1 MIHGGYMFKIF
12 KEWFSVNLNDYDN
25 IGVNLEINKVIFGA
39 VIALIIGVI
48 FLDLYRANIKLMV
61 TQLTRHNAKNED
73 DAKTLSSIGLNNNKI
88 IRWLLTKENF
98 LTKIVGRKGE
108 KKFEYE
114 EYKTLSNK
122 ERIEAG
128 KFDIETAEF
137 YIREDKSDLAA
148 GVMEKYGASVQS
160 TVMTCVLIAIVS
172 ICIIACMPEMLEMI
186 NNLLRRS

>member
-73 DAKTLSSIGLNNNKI
+73 DAKTLFSIGLNNNKI

-122 ERIEAG
+122 ERIEAE

-172 ICIIACMPEMLEMI
+172 ICIIACMPETLEMI

>member
-1 MIHGGYMFKIF
+1 MFKIF

-48 FLDLYRANIKLMV
+48 VLDLYRANIKLMV

-73 DAKTLSSIGLNNNKI
+73 YAKTLSSIGLNNNKI

-122 ERIEAG
+122 ERIEAE